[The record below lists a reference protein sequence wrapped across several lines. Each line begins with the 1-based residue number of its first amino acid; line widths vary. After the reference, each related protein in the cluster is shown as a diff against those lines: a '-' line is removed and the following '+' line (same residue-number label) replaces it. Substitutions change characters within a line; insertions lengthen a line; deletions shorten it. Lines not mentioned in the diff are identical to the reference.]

1 MRKQVFSLLGVF
13 LFSSF
18 TNSVDFKSGQLVY
31 GSADSLYV
39 EKAGERQSEVVK
51 NNVNLASLTS
61 VQMGYGRVRTA
72 FNERID
78 GILRQLDSNN
88 IRINEMEILLQTFK
102 AEQEIE
108 LWAKNKSD
116 SVYKYIKS
124 YPFCSVSGELG
135 PKRRQ
140 GDKQT
145 PEGFYYIDEFNPTS
159 NYYLSLEVSYPNQS
173 DLILGNRA
181 NPGGLIY
188 IHGSCVTIGCIPI
201 TDDLIKELYIYALEA
216 KSNGQENIPVYMF
229 PENLT
234 DENFKEL
241 ETEYA
246 GRESL
251 LKFWANLKEGYD
263 KFQKNP
269 KELSF
274 TVDSRGI
281 YIFE

>member
-1 MRKQVFSLLGVF
+1 
-13 LFSSF
+13 
-18 TNSVDFKSGQLVY
+18 
-31 GSADSLYV
+31 
-39 EKAGERQSEVVK
+39 
-51 NNVNLASLTS
+51 
-61 VQMGYGRVRTA
+61 
-72 FNERID
+72 
-78 GILRQLDSNN
+78 
-88 IRINEMEILLQTFK
+88 MEILLQTFK
-102 AEQEIE
+102 AEQKIE
-108 LWAKNKSD
+108 LWAKNKND

-140 GDKQT
+140 GDRQT

-216 KSNGQENIPVYMF
+216 KNNGQENIPVYMF
-229 PENLT
+229 PEQLT
-234 DENFKEL
+234 DENFAEL
-241 ETEYA
+241 KAEYA
-246 GRESL
+246 GRKEL
-251 LKFWANLKEGYD
+251 IKFWANLKEGYD
-263 KFQKNP
+263 KFQKSP

-274 TVDSRGI
+274 TIDRTGN
-281 YIFE
+281 YLFEQ